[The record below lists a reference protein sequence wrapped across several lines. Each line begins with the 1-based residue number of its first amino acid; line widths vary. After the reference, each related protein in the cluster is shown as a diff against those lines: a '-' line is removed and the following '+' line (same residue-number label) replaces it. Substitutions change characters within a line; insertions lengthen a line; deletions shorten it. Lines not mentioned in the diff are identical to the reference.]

1 MLTLTLKSPFAAAVG
16 LLRPFA
22 LPQVRRYALLTF
34 LVDAALLFA
43 LLVAVQ
49 SYLHEQYGAS
59 DSIAGYV
66 LAGYG
71 AAKLAGQFAAGWLI
85 DKVGARRG
93 LIAGLGLAAA
103 GQAAMVLGVV
113 QTNTVIPAAALYG
126 LGAAMIW
133 PSLFALAAAEIEE
146 SERARFSAGM
156 TVATA
161 LGVGTAVG
169 LGFILPAGFPYAAA
183 LLISVL
189 AMALGLVV
197 ASGFP
202 AAEPRAAGDQ
212 AAAAVPIFD
221 SLRSIVTP
229 QRLTFSLI
237 LLLQAAILGSLL
249 AIFRGYG
256 RDTLHASMQE
266 EILLLAPAG
275 LAGACAVMIGGAL
288 ADRSGRIPVLGAGF
302 LIFTFAAWGLSTTS
316 SHAPVIVLGMF
327 AATGLALAM
336 PCTGALA
343 LDLSRGANTGVL
355 LGWFLTMEGLGHAV
369 GPATAGLIDHAGGAS
384 AVLWF
389 VGGLAA
395 VISSIALVPPIWGR
409 RRAGAARP
417 IRAVFAFSGKG
428 VLLSSFAF
436 PVVAAYL
443 AWQPTSQIYGHMITH
458 GPRDQMQVALTFD
471 DGPNDPWT
479 LSIADTLQQYD
490 VHGTF
495 FVVGKNAEVHPEI
508 VRSLVQRG
516 DLIGNHSYRHR
527 KSDAIRELGYGELD
541 RAERAIAEAAGVCP
555 AIYRPPNGFHTPWQ
569 LHTVAS
575 HGMKTVTWD
584 VIPRD
589 WKNPAADEIVR
600 RVLDSARPGSII
612 LLHDGDDLH
621 QGTDRSATLQALPG
635 IIDGLRAKGYDFVT
649 VDKLL
654 SIPAYL
660 PECEGLPK

>member
-1 MLTLTLKSPFAAAVG
+1 MFTLTFRSPLTAAAG

-49 SYLHEQYGAS
+49 SYLPEQYGAS
-59 DSIAGYV
+59 DSTAGYV

-71 AAKLAGQFAAGWLI
+71 AAKLAGQFGAGWLI
-85 DKVGARRG
+85 DRAGARRG
-93 LIAGLGLAAA
+93 LIAGLLLAAA
-103 GQAAMVLGVV
+103 GQGAMLLGVV
-113 QTNTVIPAAALYG
+113 QTDAVIPAAALYG

-133 PSLFALAAAEIEE
+133 PSIFALAAAEIEE
-146 SERARFSAGM
+146 GERARLSAGM
-156 TVATA
+156 TVAMA
-161 LGVGTAVG
+161 LGVGTAIG
-169 LGFILPAGFPYAAA
+169 LGFILPAGFPYSVA
-183 LLISVL
+183 LLLSLVTTAL
-189 AMALGLVV
+189 ALTV
-197 ASGFP
+197 AGGFP
-202 AAEPRAAGDQ
+202 GTDGREASEDGP
-212 AAAAVPIFD
+212 AAVPIFD
-221 SLRSIVTP
+221 SLRSILTP
-229 QRLTFSLI
+229 QRLAFSLMI
-237 LLLQAAILGSLL
+237 LFQAAILGSLL

-256 RDTLHASMQE
+256 RDTLHAGMQE

-302 LIFTFAAWGLSTTS
+302 LIFTFALWGLSTTS
-316 SHAPVIVLGMF
+316 HQGPVIVLAIF
-327 AATGLALAM
+327 AAGGLALAM
-336 PCTGALA
+336 PCMGALA

-369 GPATAGLIDHAGGAS
+369 GPLAAGLIDHAGGAS

-389 VGGLAA
+389 AGGLAA
-395 VISSIALVPPIWGR
+395 VISSVALVPPFWGR
-409 RRAGAARP
+409 RPAGAARP
-417 IRAVFAFSGKG
+417 LRAAFAFSGKG

-436 PVVAAYL
+436 PVLAAYL
-443 AWQPTSQIYGHMITH
+443 AWQPASQIYGHMITH
-458 GPRDQMQVALTFD
+458 GPRDQMRVALTFD

-479 LSIADTLQQYD
+479 LSIADTLQQYN

-495 FVVGKNAEVHPEI
+495 FIVGKNAEVHPEI
-508 VRSLVQRG
+508 VRSLVERG

-527 KSDAIRELGYGELD
+527 KSDAVRELGYGELD
-541 RAERAIAEAAGVCP
+541 RAERAIAEAGGVCP

-589 WKNPAADEIVR
+589 WKNPAPDEIVR

-635 IIDGLRAKGYDFVT
+635 IIGGLRAKGYEFVT
-649 VDKLL
+649 LDKLL

-660 PECEGLPK
+660 PDCEGLPQ